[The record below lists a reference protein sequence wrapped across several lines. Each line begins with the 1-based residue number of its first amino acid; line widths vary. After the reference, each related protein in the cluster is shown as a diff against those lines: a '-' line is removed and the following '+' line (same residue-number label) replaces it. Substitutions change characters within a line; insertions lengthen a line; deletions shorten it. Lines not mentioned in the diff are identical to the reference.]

1 MMIRRVFPALLAL
14 TVFSV
19 AAAVPAQGQSAAA
32 SESSIQTAQ
41 LTAPSSVSGT
51 DAGTVSG
58 ITAASDA
65 AGAPQSAAGSGTQS
79 TTTSTTQSTTQD
91 NGPTMMSP
99 HARHTMPGQAYT
111 RPTHRDRLLGYAFD
125 TFGPYPLLGS
135 ALAAGIQQARS
146 PATPPEWGGGAGP
159 YGERVASNFGINLF
173 TQTTKYGL
181 SEIFHD
187 DNLYYRCECSGV
199 WHRTEHALISTVTA
213 RRGDDGHRVF
223 SIPSFVA
230 PYAGTEAA
238 ALLWYPKRYDPMD
251 GFRMGNYNLLTQ
263 AGLNLALEFI
273 YGGPHTLLNKVH
285 VPIVSGVTGSTNP
298 Q

>member
-1 MMIRRVFPALLAL
+1 MTIRGVFPALLAL
-14 TVFSV
+14 TGLCV
-19 AAAVPAQGQSAAA
+19 AAALPAQGQSA
-32 SESSIQTAQ
+32 T
-41 LTAPSSVSGT
+41 SSVSSVPTTASAEPG
-51 DAGTVSG
+51 AISG
-58 ITAASDA
+58 ITAE
-65 AGAPQSAAGSGTQS
+65 APQSAAGATTQSTTQS
-79 TTTSTTQSTTQD
+79 TTTSTTQSTSQS
-91 NGPTMMSP
+91 NGPTMLSP
-99 HARHTMPGQAYT
+99 HAAHTMPGQTYR
-111 RPTHRDRLLGYAFD
+111 RPTTHDRLLGYAFD

-135 ALAAGIQQARS
+135 ALAAGIQQAKN

-159 YGERVASNFGINLF
+159 YGERVASNFGINLV

-181 SEIFHD
+181 SEIFHE

-199 WHRTEHALISTVTA
+199 WKRTEHALISTVTA

-223 SIPSFVA
+223 SFASLAA

-273 YGGPHTLLNKVH
+273 YGGPHTLLSKYH
-285 VPIVSGVTGSTNP
+285 VPVVSSVTGSNSNRP
-298 Q
+298 